1 MARTK
6 NYEAHI
12 SNLQAEIEST
22 TKKLATL
29 NEQMTSLLKEKEE
42 NEVTALYQ
50 YIRANNISMKDI
62 VKTFKS
68 DKDTNANT
76 STQNKTPR
84 AKSQT
89 AQSRSRKTN
98 TKTLSNETKKRNSR
112 SKKENNSSAK
122 SL

>member
-29 NEQMTSLLKEKEE
+29 NEQMNTLLKEKEE

-68 DKDTNANT
+68 DKDADVNT

-89 AQSRSRKTN
+89 TQSRSRKTN
-98 TKTLSNETKKRNSR
+98 TKTLSNETKKKNSR
-112 SKKENNSSAK
+112 SKKNSNEA
-122 SL
+122 